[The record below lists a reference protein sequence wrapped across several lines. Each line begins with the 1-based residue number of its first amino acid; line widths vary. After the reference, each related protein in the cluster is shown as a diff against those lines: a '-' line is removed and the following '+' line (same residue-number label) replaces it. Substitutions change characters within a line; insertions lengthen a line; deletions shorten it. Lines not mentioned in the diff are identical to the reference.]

1 MDEYKVKLQVFEGP
15 LDLLLHLVK
24 INEMD
29 IYDIQIAEVTKQYL
43 EYIRLMQSLDLEVAG
58 EFIVMASTLLN
69 IKLRSLLPDSGEP
82 DEDEE
87 ELGDI
92 LTAQALMEQLV
103 QYRKFKE
110 AAARLQE
117 QEEQQ
122 ARIFFRDVAL
132 PQFAGIADDGL
143 RGDLDTMLTAFSR
156 VLRFV
161 EARGW
166 HMVTEEEYSVEEKID
181 FIHRRIQ
188 AEKQLDIEGLF
199 RDCRSKV

>member
-143 RGDLDTMLTAFSR
+143 RAHDA
-156 VLRFV
+156 LR
-161 EARGW
+161 
-166 HMVTEEEYSVEEKID
+166 
-181 FIHRRIQ
+181 
-188 AEKQLDIEGLF
+188 
-199 RDCRSKV
+199 